1 MLQKHG
7 DAMGKLSPKISV
19 TITDHFSGR
28 VEQSVSCARVCVCL
42 RTDNNLNSVISL
54 DPVWVRFTNYGR
66 TLANVKGRKRKSSG
80 FAGNTSGID
89 ERR

>member
-19 TITDHFSGR
+19 TITDHFSCR

-54 DPVWVRFTNYGR
+54 DPVWVRFSDYSRIGQ
-66 TLANVKGRKRKSSG
+66 RKVVREKVPFLLEIQVG
-80 FAGNTSGID
+80 
-89 ERR
+89 

>member
-7 DAMGKLSPKISV
+7 DAMGRGPKLSPRISV

-28 VEQSVSCARVCVCL
+28 VELSVSCARVCVCL

-54 DPVWVRFTNYGR
+54 DPVWVRFTDYSRIGQR
-66 TLANVKGRKRKSSG
+66 
-80 FAGNTSGID
+80 
-89 ERR
+89 